1 MKAIL
6 LIMIGLSSL
15 SMAQEAPRFTK
26 ADGVV
31 TDSKTTLEWQDNYSD
46 NGKNIKYANWTD
58 AIDYCEELSL
68 NSQNDW
74 RLPNK
79 KELLS
84 IVDYGTFNP
93 AISSVFKMT
102 TSSVYWSS
110 TTNRSYTDRGFY
122 VNFAW
127 YVNFGT
133 GHTNIVSKSR
143 NYSVRCVRAGLRGQ
157 TPNKE

>member
-1 MKAIL
+1 MRTIL

-26 ADGVV
+26 ANGVV
-31 TDSKTTLEWQDNYSD
+31 TDSKTTLEWQDDYSD
-46 NGKNIKYANWTD
+46 NENNIKSANWTD
-58 AIDYCEELSL
+58 AIDYCESLSL
-68 NSQNDW
+68 NGQSDW

-102 TSSVYWSS
+102 TSNYYWSS
-110 TTNRSYTDRGFY
+110 TTNASGTNSAWG
-122 VNFAW
+122 VNFSGG
-127 YVNFGT
+127 GT
-133 GHTNIVSKSR
+133 NYYYKSD
-143 NYSVRCVRAGLRGQ
+143 NKYVRCVRAGQ
-157 TPNKE
+157 

>member
-1 MKAIL
+1 MRTIL

-26 ADGVV
+26 ANGVV
-31 TDSKTTLEWQDNYSD
+31 TDSKTTLEWQDDYSD
-46 NGKNIKYANWTD
+46 NENNIKSANWTD
-58 AIDYCEELSL
+58 AIDYCESLSL
-68 NSQNDW
+68 NGQSDW

-102 TSSVYWSS
+102 TSGNYWSS
-110 TTNRSYTDRGFY
+110 TTHASYTWGVYFDSGY
-122 VNFAW
+122 TYGGA
-127 YVNFGT
+127 
-133 GHTNIVSKSR
+133 KSA
-143 NYSVRCVRAGLRGQ
+143 NSNVRCVRAGQ
-157 TPNKE
+157 